1 MIWMV
6 RTLGVACL
14 LLSTSALAAASD
26 ECELD
31 GMMRDNRVEMD
42 KMAVGIYDTNV
53 AKPIGKAIESAPTVK
68 EASCLPMLDALDTL
82 MRMRIPSMG
91 GAMGAVMTQLR
102 DMACEMANS
111 YLTQL
116 SNQAQINVSDP
127 LGVASVG
134 IGANTNGNG
143 GVDVDTYDFGEVV
156 KDAATSAAGGVLN
169 GARGEAGKVVNQLPN
184 APQNRTP
191 RIDNTVRKEVNSA
204 INGL

>member
-1 MIWMV
+1 MIWMA

-14 LLSTSALAAASD
+14 LLSTNLLAATSD

-31 GMMRDNRVEMD
+31 GMMRDNRVAMD

-82 MRMRIPSMG
+82 IRMRIPSIG
-91 GAMGAVMTQLR
+91 GAMGSIMTQIR
-102 DMACEMANS
+102 DMACKMAND

-116 SNQAQINVSDP
+116 SSQAQINVSDP
-127 LGVASVG
+127 LGIASVG

-143 GVDVDTYDFGEVV
+143 GVDVEQYDFGEVV
-156 KDAATSAAGGVLN
+156 KDAATNAAGGVLS
-169 GARGEAGKVVNQLPN
+169 GARGDAGKLINQLPN
-184 APQNRTP
+184 GPQNRTP
-191 RIDNTVRKEVNSA
+191 RIENTIRKEVNSA
-204 INGL
+204 IKGL

>member
-26 ECELD
+26 KCELD
-31 GMMRDNRVEMD
+31 AMMSDSRVEMD
-42 KMAVGIYDTNV
+42 KIAVGIYDTNV
-53 AKPIGKAIESAPTVK
+53 AKPIGKATESAPKVK
-68 EASCLPMLDALDTL
+68 EASCLPMLDTLDTL

-91 GAMGAVMTQLR
+91 GAMGAIMTRIR
-102 DMACEMANS
+102 DMACEMAND

-127 LGVASVG
+127 LGVASIG

-143 GVDVDTYDFGEVV
+143 GVVVDQYDFGEVV
-156 KDAATSAAGGVLN
+156 KDAATSAVGGALS
-169 GARGEAGKVVNQLPN
+169 GARGEAGKIVNQLPN

-191 RIDNTVRKEVNSA
+191 RIENTVRKEVNSA

>member
-6 RTLGVACL
+6 RALGVACL

-42 KMAVGIYDTNV
+42 KMAVGIYDNNV

-68 EASCLPMLDALDTL
+68 ETSCLPMLDSLDTL
-82 MRMRIPSMG
+82 MRVRIPSMG
-91 GAMGAVMTQLR
+91 GAMGAVMTQIR
-102 DMACEMANS
+102 DMACEKANS

-116 SNQAQINVSDP
+116 SNRAQINVSDP

-143 GVDVDTYDFGEVV
+143 GVDVDQYDFGEVV

-169 GARGEAGKVVNQLPN
+169 GVRGEAGKVVNQLPN